1 MEIPTNIRHIHLIA
15 ICGTGMGSLAL
26 LLKSQGFKVTGSDQ
40 NVYPPMNTE
49 LEKNGIGIFQGFSA
63 ANLSRSPSPQPPPL
77 KGGGVPDL
85 IVVGNAVSKENPEV
99 VAMLDKKIPYLSM
112 PQAISQL
119 FLQNKRSVVVSGT
132 HGKTTT
138 SAIISHLLLEVRAD
152 PSFLFGGV
160 TQRGNPGCRLGNG
173 DLFVIEGDEY
183 DTAFFDKGPKFLHYQ
198 PFYTIITSLEFDHAD
213 IYRDIGHLEG
223 AFEKLV
229 RIVNPAGYLLYCADY
244 SRLHDVIA
252 SDQRERSNPVGPTG
266 LLRRS
271 APRNDRIIESY
282 GVKEGAIWRAAN
294 ITQSTNETRFDLL
307 HKNKKVFSFRSPLAG
322 SHNVLN
328 ATAAIVLLNHL
339 GYSFDKILSALLTFS
354 GVKRRQEVRG
364 IVNDIVVIDDFAHHP
379 TAVREPIRAISSQYL
394 GRRLIAVF
402 EPRTNTS
409 RRKIF
414 QEEYGL
420 KIFPESP

>member
-138 SAIISHLLLEVRAD
+138 SAIISHL
-152 PSFLFGGV
+152 
-160 TQRGNPGCRLGNG
+160 
-173 DLFVIEGDEY
+173 
-183 DTAFFDKGPKFLHYQ
+183 
-198 PFYTIITSLEFDHAD
+198 
-213 IYRDIGHLEG
+213 
-223 AFEKLV
+223 
-229 RIVNPAGYLLYCADY
+229 
-244 SRLHDVIA
+244 
-252 SDQRERSNPVGPTG
+252 
-266 LLRRS
+266 
-271 APRNDRIIESY
+271 
-282 GVKEGAIWRAAN
+282 
-294 ITQSTNETRFDLL
+294 
-307 HKNKKVFSFRSPLAG
+307 
-322 SHNVLN
+322 
-328 ATAAIVLLNHL
+328 
-339 GYSFDKILSALLTFS
+339 
-354 GVKRRQEVRG
+354 
-364 IVNDIVVIDDFAHHP
+364 
-379 TAVREPIRAISSQYL
+379 
-394 GRRLIAVF
+394 
-402 EPRTNTS
+402 
-409 RRKIF
+409 
-414 QEEYGL
+414 
-420 KIFPESP
+420 